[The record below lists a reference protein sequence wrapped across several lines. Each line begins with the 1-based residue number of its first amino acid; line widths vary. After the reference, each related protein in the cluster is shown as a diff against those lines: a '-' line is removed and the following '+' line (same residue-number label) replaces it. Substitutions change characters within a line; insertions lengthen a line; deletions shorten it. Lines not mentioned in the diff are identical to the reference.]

1 MTALKKEY
9 DIVESL
15 LDDETKIL
23 VNGIEKKLDGHI
35 TKTIEEFK
43 EMKIEEYLIKRPKH
57 LV

>member
-23 VNGIEKKLDGHI
+23 VNGIEKKLDGNI

-43 EMKIEEYLIKRPKH
+43 DMKI
-57 LV
+57 